1 VPREWCYAL
10 RRGFPPLI
18 RFRGG
23 ELIAL
28 EIVRAPDSYLYE
40 WELRAR
46 RVGTG
51 GAAVHLCGSPYSR
64 SHLEKV
70 MFSEGFAV
78 ERNSPA
84 ERLMV
89 TLVRAGHAA
98 FALVKR

>member
-1 VPREWCYAL
+1 MV
-10 RRGFPPLI
+10 

-23 ELIAL
+23 SLVAL
-28 EIVRAPDSYLYE
+28 EIVRPTNSYLYR

-46 RVGTG
+46 RLGSN

-70 MFSEGFAV
+70 MFSEGFVV
-78 ERNSPA
+78 ERHSPA
-84 ERLMV
+84 ERLMKA
-89 TLVRAGHAA
+89 LERAGHAA